1 MRIAINFCSNF
12 FVSLYDDISDWR
24 RQAGRQGCR
33 SRLCLDSAQAAAKH
47 YRHYYI
53 PAERMYD
60 AEVDPR
66 SHADVI
72 VDNRDVADPVLR
84 HGRARRTFTP

>member
-1 MRIAINFCSNF
+1 M
-12 FVSLYDDISDWR
+12 
-24 RQAGRQGCR
+24 
-33 SRLCLDSAQAAAKH
+33 DSAQAAAEH
-47 YRHYYI
+47 YRRYYI

-84 HGRARRTFTP
+84 QGRA

>member
-1 MRIAINFCSNF
+1 M
-12 FVSLYDDISDWR
+12 
-24 RQAGRQGCR
+24 
-33 SRLCLDSAQAAAKH
+33 DSAQAAAER
-47 YRHYYI
+47 YRRCYI

-72 VDNRDVADPVLR
+72 VDNRDTAAPVLR
-84 HGRARRTFTP
+84 QGAASLIGQTLPDATRH

>member
-1 MRIAINFCSNF
+1 M
-12 FVSLYDDISDWR
+12 
-24 RQAGRQGCR
+24 
-33 SRLCLDSAQAAAKH
+33 DSVQAAAER

-72 VDNRDVADPVLR
+72 IDNRDVANPVLR
-84 HGRARRTFTP
+84 GTAMFPRRGQVPCRRD